1 MWSNSAFY
9 NRCQELTN
17 CNRRSCQLKQ
27 GGLVAAPTLVASPC
41 VDVSRCSISSSHS
54 RGRSLCACSWYTP
67 HTHDISTYP
76 LYPKT
81 MEKATMVRVIRVLG
95 ECNILSQLLRQSVI
109 SLHFLPEFIGEL
121 KNELKRPLVVKYSDR
136 EDGPLQSLEQKL
148 DDIIKIKQHLKLTQR
163 GL

>member
-1 MWSNSAFY
+1 
-9 NRCQELTN
+9 
-17 CNRRSCQLKQ
+17 
-27 GGLVAAPTLVASPC
+27 
-41 VDVSRCSISSSHS
+41 
-54 RGRSLCACSWYTP
+54 
-67 HTHDISTYP
+67 
-76 LYPKT
+76 
-81 MEKATMVRVIRVLG
+81 MVRVIRVLG